1 MSQSSARFLDPD
13 VQRLLEPPRHDL
25 PMTAARI
32 VLETQENGLK
42 GRDKGVEFVP
52 NLLRV
57 EQRDDLLPVPP
68 LVLVAI
74 DRLEPRPGRQL
85 AIHAIA
91 RRRPVRQA
99 SADAD
104 PALPRVLEP
113 TRRLHAAPLSV
124 SGGSHHSSG
133 RVLDD

>member
-1 MSQSSARFLDPD
+1 MSPTSARFLDPD
-13 VQRLLEPPRHDL
+13 IQRLLEPARHDL
-25 PMTAARI
+25 PMTAAWI
-32 VLETQENGLK
+32 VLETQENRLK
-42 GRDKGVEFVP
+42 GRDKDVELIP
-52 NLLRV
+52 NLPRI
-57 EQRDDLLPVPP
+57 EQRDDLFPVPP

-91 RRRPVRQA
+91 RRHPVRQA

-113 TRRLHAAPLSV
+113 TRCLHAAPPSV
-124 SGGSHHSSG
+124 SDGLHHSSG
-133 RVLDD
+133 